1 MRIVE
6 FGSAEKDNR
15 RVDDANRLVYEIVAG
30 EIVMK
35 SCKGHYED

>member
-1 MRIVE
+1 MRIAE

-15 RVDDANRLVYEIVAG
+15 RVDDANRLVHEIVAG

-35 SCKGHYED
+35 SCKGHYKD

>member
-1 MRIVE
+1 MRIAE

-15 RVDDANRLVYEIVAG
+15 RVDDANRFVYEIVAG

-35 SCKGHYED
+35 SCKGH

>member
-1 MRIVE
+1 MRIAE

-15 RVDDANRLVYEIVAG
+15 RVDDANRLAYEIVAG